1 MHRRECNVMHFVR
14 EKPCKKSLRG
24 RVRVLTFE
32 ECDEHLEHLG
42 GRQPIEWVGFDRLNI
57 GLY

>member
-1 MHRRECNVMHFVR
+1 MHFVR
-14 EKPCKKSLRG
+14 EKPCKKSQRG
-24 RVRVLTFE
+24 IVRVSTLE

-42 GRQPIEWVGFDRLNI
+42 GRQPIVGVGFDRLNI